1 MALIIET
8 GTGISNATSY
18 VTAAEARAYALAR
31 GVTLSATD
39 SVVEIQLLK
48 AMDYLQS
55 LTQAYQG
62 WKRWPPSLGQF
73 EHEQALAWPRTGVII
88 DGYSLN
94 SDVIPQALKNA
105 QCQLVIEIFNG
116 VDIMPTGTGNPVKRK
131 KVDVLETEY
140 FSASTAPVPTLTL
153 VDSILR
159 PLMGWGYGT
168 AYTIRS

>member
-8 GTGISNATSY
+8 GAGLSTATSY
-18 VTAAEARAYALAR
+18 VTVAEARAYALAR

-62 WKRWPPSLGQF
+62 YKTWPPALGQYD
-73 EHEQALAWPRTGVII
+73 HEQALAWPRNGVYI

-94 SDVIPQALKNA
+94 SDVIPQALKDA

-116 VDIMPTGTGNPVKRK
+116 VDIMPTGTGNPIKRK

-140 FSASTAPVPTLTL
+140 FSASTAPLPNLTL
-153 VDSILR
+153 VDAILR